1 MEPLD
6 TLLKQIANCQIC
18 AEHLELGTRPVLSAQ
33 KNARVLI
40 IGQAP
45 GIRVHETGIPWND
58 ESGNRLRK
66 WMDVTNEEFYDIS
79 KIAIVPMG
87 FCYPGRDKTGGDKPP
102 RPECAPHWHTPLL
115 SKLTKLQLTLL
126 IGGYAQKFYLK
137 NRCRKNMTETVRAWR
152 TYDPKVIPTPHPSWR
167 NTNWLK
173 TNPWFKTEVLPE
185 LRIRVRELL

>member
-1 MEPLD
+1 MGPLD
-6 TLLKQIANCQIC
+6 TLLKQIASCQIC
-18 AEHLELGTRPVLSAQ
+18 AEHLKLGTRPVLSAH

-87 FCYPGRDKTGGDKPP
+87 FCYLGRDKTGSDKPSRP
-102 RPECAPHWHTPLL
+102 RCAPH
-115 SKLTKLQLTLL
+115 
-126 IGGYAQKFYLK
+126 
-137 NRCRKNMTETVRAWR
+137 
-152 TYDPKVIPTPHPSWR
+152 
-167 NTNWLK
+167 
-173 TNPWFKTEVLPE
+173 
-185 LRIRVRELL
+185 